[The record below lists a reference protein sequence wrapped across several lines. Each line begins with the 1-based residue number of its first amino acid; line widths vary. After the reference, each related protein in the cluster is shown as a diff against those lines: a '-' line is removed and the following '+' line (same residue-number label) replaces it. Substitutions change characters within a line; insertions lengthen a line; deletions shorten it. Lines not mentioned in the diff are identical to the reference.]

1 MFQVLLT
8 CQAALYSWLL
18 SKGSTKRAGDTG
30 QSQSFWRNKRP
41 DSHWMF
47 TGGRRANRW
56 LFKFMGLKVD
66 LSSCGSDPWWW
77 PPLSSYLCSVMFTT
91 KQSWRA
97 NAPSYIV
104 GGGRWESG
112 SLWWV
117 RGWNPRCSLVLAS
130 LQFGVRNTN
139 THMWSCSQR
148 VFAATK
154 TADENRFDVSPAQMF
169 TDEVILCFY
178 VVHQPSLLWISED
191 TKCYFE

>member
-1 MFQVLLT
+1 M
-8 CQAALYSWLL
+8 
-18 SKGSTKRAGDTG
+18 
-30 QSQSFWRNKRP
+30 
-41 DSHWMF
+41 
-47 TGGRRANRW
+47 
-56 LFKFMGLKVD
+56 D

-178 VVHQPSLLWISED
+178 VVHQLSESLRTPNVTLSKLVDSFGFVHNSVTYLAKVQWYDIQ
-191 TKCYFE
+191 